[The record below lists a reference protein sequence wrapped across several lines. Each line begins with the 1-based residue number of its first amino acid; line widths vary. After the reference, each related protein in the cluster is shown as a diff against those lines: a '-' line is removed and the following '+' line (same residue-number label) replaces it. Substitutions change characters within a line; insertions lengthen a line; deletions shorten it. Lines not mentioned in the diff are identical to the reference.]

1 MSEYYQSGNY
11 STDSGDTW
19 VVGGAI
25 QYPNLVTLTEDTT
38 LTPEDSGKTF
48 RLNAADLV
56 VTLPATQEG
65 LLYIFVVTAASAVT
79 GASISPQAA
88 DKFVSG
94 AKADDADLVNTQAT
108 EAIGDN
114 VTVQGDGI
122 DGWFILSQRGTWA

>member
-1 MSEYYQSGNY
+1 MTYYEGDNHAESP
-11 STDSGDTW
+11 DSW
-19 VVGGAI
+19 VVGGSI
-25 QYPNLVTLTEDTT
+25 CYPNMVTLTENTT
-38 LTPEDSGKTF
+38 LTPEDSGKVI

-56 VTLPATQEG
+56 VTLPSTQEG
-65 LLYIFVVTAASAVT
+65 LVYTFVVTATSSTT

-114 VTVQGDGI
+114 VTVYGDGI
-122 DGWFILSQRGTWA
+122 DGWFIMNQRGTWA